1 MINYS
6 AHFSK
11 ELKAEIRKDFA
22 TRVLTNL
29 ELLSESCRVND
40 PRNYDS
46 LSGLALINQV
56 SRIIFCK
63 PERLKNLVDEIFTTL
78 PIIAD
83 RYNSKYIF
91 SKGSFDFRFL
101 ELNGSTKEAKESH
114 SDVRRVLS
122 AELQRLNSDFNS
134 YISRGLDI
142 KLNADTSITNTKKIL
157 SRVHSFTTGKGK
169 LTNEDKALFPKWVN
183 DFYGAFDY
191 DFFSRTYGYKL
202 VAASMIKVCPYC
214 NAEEI
219 PLIFGLNKNH
229 RPALDHFLP
238 RSKYPFLGVSI
249 YNLIPAGDIC
259 NTSFKS
265 DVDFLDGYLN
275 PLITGIEHKNL
286 FNFNYNMVLNGV
298 EINVRNIEIFERNK
312 KIFEIERR
320 YTDGRYQRSYLDIRA
335 QYKII
340 KDLKNNE
347 DISKDKSLMN
357 QFFKADRVCGKTINL
372 KFEKEAL
379 KHVIL
384 NLKADMALQL
394 EVR

>member
-11 ELKAEIRKDFA
+11 ELTAEIRKDFA
-22 TRVLTNL
+22 TRVLKNL
-29 ELLSESCRVND
+29 ELLSESCRVSD
-40 PRNYDS
+40 PENYNS
-46 LSGLALINQV
+46 LLGLASINEV

-63 PERLKNLVDEIFTTL
+63 PKRFKDLVDEIFMSL

-91 SKGSFDFRFL
+91 SKGHFNFDFL
-101 ELNGSTKEAKESH
+101 KLNGATKEAKEIH
-114 SDVRRVLS
+114 SDVRRALS
-122 AELQRLNSDFNS
+122 AELQRLNRDFDS
-134 YISRGLDI
+134 YISRDLDI
-142 KLNADTSITNTKKIL
+142 KLNANTSINNTKKIL
-157 SRVHSFTTGKGK
+157 SKVHSFISGKGK
-169 LTNEDKALFPKWVN
+169 LTKDDKALFPRWVN
-183 DFYGAFDY
+183 DFYGSFDY
-191 DFFSRTYGYKL
+191 EFFSQNYGYKL

-219 PLIFGLNKNH
+219 PTILGVNKNH

-286 FNFNYNMVLNGV
+286 FHFNYNMVLDGV
-298 EINVRNIEIFERNK
+298 EVNVRNIPIFEENK

-320 YTDGRYQRSYLDIRA
+320 YMDDKYKESYLNIRR
-335 QYKII
+335 QYKIL
-340 KDLKNNE
+340 KDLNNNE
-347 DISKDKSLMN
+347 DISKDKILMN
-357 QFFKADRVCGKTINL
+357 GFFKTDQVCKKTINL
-372 KFEKEAL
+372 KFEREVL
-379 KHVIL
+379 KHVIS
-384 NLKADMALQL
+384 NLKAEIAL
-394 EVR
+394 